1 MADTP
6 FVLSRRTL
14 LTAVGVAAGVVACGG
29 CGPGSPPAPGAG
41 ATKPV
46 SHPYGKSDVPVSPK
60 RVIALDPGQ
69 ALQVAL
75 EHGIP
80 LVASATLDADP
91 PVPPY
96 LPAPVQP
103 FEHLGFGQVDIEK
116 LATFGPDLIIGNTAS
131 LQDKYPAVSGLAS
144 TVAYANT
151 RDKVEWY
158 DAALTVADILGVRD
172 AQQRKLDEYRARASE
187 FRTRNS
193 RVLSTGKVAL
203 LRFTTS
209 ELRIITDSVIFPS
222 RVLTDA
228 GVQRTVSSAPAKAG
242 DTYTSLSPEQVG
254 VLADA
259 DVIIH
264 FTGGG
269 AFDGGQ
275 VSSTFTKYTNGEL
288 WKRLPAVQGGKV
300 FEVPR
305 TSWWDG
311 GSTSAAS
318 AMLGDLERIL
328 PQLG

>member
-1 MADTP
+1 M
-6 FVLSRRTL
+6 LLRRRTFL
-14 LTAVGVAAGVVACGG
+14 AAIGAAALASSG
-29 CGPGSPPAPGAG
+29 CGPGTQSPAPGPG

-46 SHPYGKSDVPVSPK
+46 THPYGKSEVPISPK

-69 ALQVAL
+69 ALQIAL

-80 LVASATLDADP
+80 LVASATLDANP

-96 LPAPVQP
+96 LPAPAHP

-131 LQDKYPAVSGLAS
+131 LQDKYPAVSGLAP

-158 DAALTVADILGVRD
+158 DAALTVADIFGVRD

-187 FRTRNS
+187 FRERNKQVLTTR
-193 RVLSTGKVAL
+193 KVAL
-203 LRFTTS
+203 LRFTTD

-228 GVQRTVSSAPAKAG
+228 GVQRTASSAPAKAG
-242 DTYTSLSPEQVG
+242 DTYTRLSPEQVG

-269 AFDGGQ
+269 AFEGGQ
-275 VSSTFTKYTNGEL
+275 VTSTFVKYTSGDL

-318 AMLGDLERIL
+318 AMLADLDQIM
-328 PQLG
+328 PKLG

>member
-1 MADTP
+1 MAHAR
-6 FVLSRRTL
+6 FSLSRRTL
-14 LTAVGVAAGVVACGG
+14 LTAVGAAAAASA
-29 CGPGSPPAPGAG
+29 CGPGTQSPGPGSG
-41 ATKPV
+41 ATKAV
-46 SHPYGKSDVPVSPK
+46 THPYGTSQVPVSPK

-69 ALQVAL
+69 ALQIAL
-75 EHGIP
+75 EHQVP

-96 LPAPVQP
+96 LPAPAQP
-103 FEHLGFGQVDIEK
+103 FEHLGFGQVDVEK

-131 LQDKYPAVSGLAS
+131 LQDKYPAVSGLAP

-158 DAALTVADILGVRD
+158 DAALTVADIFGVRE
-172 AQQRKLDEYRARASE
+172 AQQRKLDEYRRRASQ
-187 FRTRNS
+187 FRERHKQ
-193 RVLSTGKVAL
+193 VLAARKVVL
-203 LRFTTS
+203 LRFTTD

-228 GVQRTVSSAPAKAG
+228 GVQRTASSAPAKAG
-242 DTYTSLSPEQVG
+242 DTYTRLSTELVG
-254 VLADA
+254 TLADA

-264 FTGGG
+264 FSGGG

-275 VSSTFTKYTNGEL
+275 VTSTFTKYTSGDL
-288 WKRLPAVQGGKV
+288 WKRLPAVQAGRV

-311 GSTSAAS
+311 GSTSAAT
-318 AMLGDLERIL
+318 AMLTDLDGIL
-328 PQLG
+328 PKIG